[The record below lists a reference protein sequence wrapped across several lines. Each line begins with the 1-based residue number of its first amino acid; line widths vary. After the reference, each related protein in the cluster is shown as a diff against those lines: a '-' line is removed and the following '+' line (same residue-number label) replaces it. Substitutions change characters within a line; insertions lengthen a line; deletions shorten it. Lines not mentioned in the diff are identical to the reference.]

1 MIKLLEANQGSI
13 KIVIAPVLRTLLDA
27 SSPDSL
33 VLSLFPPP
41 PLPVISLQNRR
52 HLIQTYITTISS
64 FLLLVCLDLASILQE
79 KKENVKYLKL
89 CQIQISIS
97 LFSSLQRLLSFLAFQ
112 LTTLITNSVT
122 NLNHGFK
129 THHALLFIIFLHDLN
144 NFIHLL
150 TDIYMSKINN

>member
-52 HLIQTYITTISS
+52 HLIQTDITTISS
-64 FLLLVCLDLASILQE
+64 FLLLVCLDLASILQ
-79 KKENVKYLKL
+79 KKRKSKIPKNVSNTNINFFIFVSSATFK
-89 CQIQISIS
+89 
-97 LFSSLQRLLSFLAFQ
+97 LFSFSAYYSNFKFCHQ
-112 LTTLITNSVT
+112 LESW
-122 NLNHGFK
+122 F
-129 THHALLFIIFLHDLN
+129 
-144 NFIHLL
+144 
-150 TDIYMSKINN
+150 

>member
-52 HLIQTYITTISS
+52 HLIQTDITTISS
-64 FLLLVCLDLASILQE
+64 FLLLVCLDLASILQ
-79 KKENVKYLKL
+79 KKENVKYLKM

-97 LFSSLQRLLSFLAFQ
+97 IFSSLLQLLSFLAFQ
-112 LTTLITNSVT
+112 LTILISNSVT
-122 NLNHGFK
+122 NLNHGF
-129 THHALLFIIFLHDLN
+129 
-144 NFIHLL
+144 
-150 TDIYMSKINN
+150 

>member
-52 HLIQTYITTISS
+52 HLIQTDITTISS
-64 FLLLVCLDLASILQE
+64 FLLLVCLDLASILQ
-79 KKENVKYLKL
+79 KKEKVKYLKM

-97 LFSSLQRLLSFLAFQ
+97 LFSSLQRLLSCLAFQ

-144 NFIHLL
+144 NLIHLL
-150 TDIYMSKINN
+150 TDMYMSKINR

>member
-52 HLIQTYITTISS
+52 HLIQTDITTISS
-64 FLLLVCLDLASILQE
+64 FLLLVCLDLASILQ
-79 KKENVKYLKL
+79 KKEKVKYLKM

-97 LFSSLQRLLSFLAFQ
+97 LFSSLQRLLSCLAFQ

-144 NFIHLL
+144 NLIHFL
-150 TDIYMSKINN
+150 TDMYMSKINR